1 VKHLL
6 DKCPD
11 VESFLQSRKV
21 DPNVLKT
28 LGIEIADIRTLKDLT
43 DLMVILK
50 SLSGNKE
57 AKTYIDEQYNNEQ
70 SLNLLNA
77 QSS

>member
-1 VKHLL
+1 MKHLL